1 MTHAVETITTFDLEP
16 AQLLAFDGGTRMRVL
31 SGAAWLTEEGRPGDA
46 IVAAG
51 REVALRGGRS
61 VAEALEPTR
70 LQVVEARRGRGG
82 VALRAS
88 RRLRRAA
95 LGWRRLVARLQLGA
109 AGSPEDPG
117 GSDPAFTAGRSR

>member
-1 MTHAVETITTFDLEP
+1 MNHAVETITTFDLDR

-31 SGAAWLTEEGRPGDA
+31 FGAAWLTEEGRPGDA

-70 LQVVEARRGRGG
+70 LQVVEARRGG
-82 VALRAS
+82 VALCAG

-109 AGSPEDPG
+109 AGSPENPG
-117 GSDPAFTAGRSR
+117 GSGPAFTERRSR